1 MTHPPTAPPASL
13 PVAPAPP
20 GPAAAPPGPPPGASP
35 EPPRRSALAEG
46 WSRVRAAARTEP
58 GRLRIM
64 GAVIAGLLVL
74 FGGVSAW
81 QVADRSAAADTVVDS
96 SQPLSTDAAEIYRL
110 LADANTT
117 AAAEFL
123 AGANGDAE
131 ARGQYERDVDRAGRL
146 LAQAAAHG
154 AGTGRSQEIIEQL
167 NEQFLT
173 YTGLVETARAN
184 NRQGFPLGGAY
195 LRYADEQMQK
205 QDGMLD
211 LAEELYALETQRLR
225 DDISAAKSWPWPAM
239 AAGVVAL
246 VVLAWAQRRNY
257 QRTNR
262 VFNPGMLAATAAT
275 VLLLWL
281 AGAQTLARS
290 NLNEAD
296 SSGVQ
301 SLNALNEARTEAL
314 KARGQENLVLVARGA
329 GDTFEANYQDHM
341 AEFAGEGNAQ
351 PGGADGESLLGR
363 ASSLADDDEGR
374 QPIEE
379 AMAATEEWRN
389 RHEMAREAELAGDYN
404 RALGLVIGPEDSSG
418 QFFGQVDQELGNA
431 VAHEQEEFEA
441 AADSGRGALG
451 GLLVGAVALAVLG
464 AACVVA
470 GIGRRLAE
478 YR

>member
-1 MTHPPTAPPASL
+1 
-13 PVAPAPP
+13 VAQVPP
-20 GPAAAPPGPPPGASP
+20 GAPAAPPGPPGGAP
-35 EPPRRSALAEG
+35 EEPPQPSAFAEG

-58 GRLRIM
+58 GRLRIT

-74 FGGVSAW
+74 FGAVTAW

-96 SQPLSTDAAEIYRL
+96 SQPLSADAAEIYRL

-123 AGANGDAE
+123 AGGSGDA
-131 ARGQYERDVDRAGRL
+131 ASRGQYQRDVDRAGQL
-146 LAQAAAHG
+146 LTQAAAHG
-154 AGTGRSQEIIEQL
+154 AGSGRSQTIIERL

-173 YTGLVETARAN
+173 YTGLIETARAN

-205 QDGMLD
+205 RGGMLD
-211 LAEELYALETQRLR
+211 LAEELYDLETRRLSE
-225 DDISAAKSWPWPAM
+225 DISAAQSWPWPALATGV
-239 AAGVVAL
+239 AALA
-246 VVLAWAQRRNY
+246 VLAWAQRRNY

-262 VFNPGMLAATAAT
+262 VFNPGLLAATAAT
-275 VLLLWL
+275 TVLLAWL
-281 AGAQTLARS
+281 AGGQTLARG
-290 NLNEAD
+290 NLSDAD

-301 SLNALNEARTEAL
+301 SLDALNEAWTEAL

-329 GDTFEANYQDHM
+329 GDAFEESYQGHM
-341 AEFAGEGNAQ
+341 EEFAGGGGTSEG
-351 PGGADGESLLGR
+351 SLLAR
-363 ASSLADDDEGR
+363 AASLADDDEGR
-374 QPIEE
+374 QPVED
-379 AMAATEEWRN
+379 AMAATEEWRH
-389 RHEMAREAELAGDYN
+389 RHTQAREAELAGDYN
-404 RALGLVIGPEDSSG
+404 RALALVIGQKDSSG
-418 QFFGQVDQELGNA
+418 QFFGQVDEALDGA
-431 VAHEQEEFEA
+431 VDHEQEEFEA

-464 AACVVA
+464 AGCAVA